1 MDTRITDRSKRII
14 MMIGDGILLPAALWV
29 SIALRYGDFEKDIIP
44 FLWLFAV
51 ASLTGVL
58 SLQKLGLYRA
68 VVRYIGPSSMIPVVQ
83 GITVATIAV
92 SLTAYLSQAITFPR
106 SAPIM
111 FWFISILMI
120 GGSRI
125 LIRAYFYGLNNNYLV
140 REPVA
145 IYGAG
150 DSGAQLAITL
160 LNGNGFM
167 PVAFIDD
174 NPTLRKNIIH
184 GIRVYDVA
192 HVDRLVNEFGIK
204 QIFLAVPS
212 ATAEQRGKILNRL
225 ATLPILIKTVPTFA
239 DIMADRSVA
248 SEVRGVDIGDLLGRE
263 AVPPNKTLLESCIK
277 GKSVLVTGAGGTI
290 GAELCRKILSLKPS
304 RLVLFD
310 NSEISLYNLEPELL
324 QLCEGDTELLVL
336 LGSILNKSHLSTAM
350 KNFGVQTVYH
360 AAAYKHVTIVES
372 NVIEGVRNNV
382 LGSWNVV
389 SAAAENKVKD
399 FVLISSDKAV
409 RPTNVMGATKRLA
422 ELIVKAHAE
431 ESRHTCFSMVRFG
444 NVLRS
449 SGSVVPLFE
458 KQILSG
464 GPVTVRHKDAT
475 RYFMTVAEAAEL
487 VIQAGSMAE
496 GGELFVLDMGE
507 PVNINDLAMKMIH
520 LHGKKVSTKEGD
532 ISAEEDSVPIE
543 YVGLQSGEKLYEE
556 LIIGQ
561 AISGTQHSKI
571 MMADEEYLSL
581 NLIEEICESLQVA
594 CQTTDY
600 KTVQLLLE
608 KYVSGY
614 EMHISKTDP
623 NFAKEFDGHDRKNI
637 SRKNISHKSN
647 VTPLVKKE
655 D

>member
-1 MDTRITDRSKRII
+1 MESKITDKSKRTI
-14 MMIGDGILLPAALWV
+14 MMIGDGILLPLALWV
-29 SIALRYGDFEKDIIP
+29 SVALRYGDFQKDIAP
-44 FLWLFAV
+44 FWWLFLVAAV
-51 ASLTGVL
+51 TGVF

-83 GITVATIAV
+83 GVTVATIAI
-92 SLTAYLSQAITFPR
+92 SLTAYLSQAVTFPR

-125 LIRAYFYGLNNNYLV
+125 VIRAYFYGLNNNYLV
-140 REPVA
+140 REPIA

-160 LNGNGFM
+160 LNGSDFM

-174 NPTLRKNIIH
+174 NRALRKNIIH
-184 GIRVYDVA
+184 GIKVYDAA
-192 HVDRLVNEFGIK
+192 HIDRLVKEFGIK

-212 ATAEQRGKILNRL
+212 ATAEQRGKILNKL
-225 ATLPILIKTVPTFA
+225 AALPILIQTVPTFA
-239 DIMADRSVA
+239 DIMADRA
-248 SEVRGVDIGDLLGRE
+248 IANEVRSVDIADLLGRE
-263 AVPPNKTLLESCIK
+263 TVPPNKTLLESCIK

-290 GAELCRKILSLKPS
+290 GSELCRKILSLKPM

-310 NSEISLYNLEPELL
+310 NSEISLYTVEHELNNLCAAET
-324 QLCEGDTELLVL
+324 DIAVL
-336 LGSILNKSHLSTAM
+336 LGSILNKSQLSKVMADF
-350 KNFGVQTVYH
+350 NVDTVYH
-360 AAAYKHVTIVES
+360 AAAYKHVTIVEG
-372 NVIEGVRNNV
+372 NVIEGIRNNV

-389 SAAAENKVKD
+389 SAASDNRVKD

-431 ESRHTCFSMVRFG
+431 ESEFTCFSMVRFG

-458 KQILSG
+458 KQILAG

-475 RYFMTVAEAAEL
+475 RFFMTVAEAAEL

-507 PVNINDLAMKMIH
+507 PVNIDDLAHKMIH
-520 LHGKKVSTKEGD
+520 LHGKKVGQDEEGFESD
-532 ISAEEDSVPIE
+532 AIEIE
-543 YVGLQSGEKLYEE
+543 YVGLQPGEKLYEE

-561 AISGTQHSKI
+561 AISGTQHTKI
-571 MMADEEYLSL
+571 MMADEEFLSL
-581 NLIEEICESLQVA
+581 GAMTDICSSLSNA
-594 CQTTDY
+594 CDSADY
-600 KTVQLLLE
+600 KTVRSLLE
-608 KYVSGY
+608 KHVSGY
-614 EMHISKTDP
+614 KMHLSKTDP
-623 NFAKEFDGHDRKNI
+623 SIAAEQARDLRENNI
-637 SRKNISHKSN
+637 
-647 VTPLVKKE
+647 TPFVKKE

>member
-1 MDTRITDRSKRII
+1 MESRITDKSKRTI
-14 MMIGDGILLPAALWV
+14 MMIGDGILLPLALWV
-29 SIALRYGDFEKDIIP
+29 SVALRYGDFQKDVEP
-44 FLWLFAV
+44 FWWLFLV
-51 ASLTGVL
+51 ATITGVL

-68 VVRYIGPSSMIPVVQ
+68 VVRYIGPSSMVPVVQ
-83 GITVATIAV
+83 GITVTTIAI

-140 REPVA
+140 REPIA

-160 LNGNGFM
+160 LNGSDFM

-174 NPTLRKNIIH
+174 NRTLRKNIIH
-184 GIRVYDVA
+184 GIRVYDA
-192 HVDRLVNEFGIK
+192 GHVDRLVSEFGIK

-212 ATAEQRGKILNRL
+212 ATAEQRGKILNKL
-225 ATLPILIKTVPTFA
+225 AALPIQIQTVPNFA
-239 DIMADRSVA
+239 DIMADRAVA
-248 SEVRGVDIGDLLGRE
+248 NEVRSVDIADLLGRE

-277 GKSVLVTGAGGTI
+277 DKSVLVTGAGGTI
-290 GAELCRKILSLKPS
+290 GSELCRKILSLKPA

-310 NSEISLYNLEPELL
+310 NSEISLYTVEQELSE
-324 QLCEGDTELLVL
+324 LCEPASELIVL
-336 LGSILNKSHLSTAM
+336 LGSILNKSHLSKVM
-350 KNFGVQTVYH
+350 DDFEVDTVYH
-360 AAAYKHVTIVES
+360 AAAYKHVSMVEG

-389 SAAAENKVKD
+389 SAAKDNRVKD

-431 ESRHTCFSMVRFG
+431 ESELTCFSMVRFG

-458 KQILSG
+458 KQIRAG
-464 GPVTVRHKDAT
+464 GPVTVRHKDAL
-475 RYFMTVAEAAEL
+475 RFFMTVAEAAEL

-507 PVNINDLAMKMIH
+507 PVNIDDLAHKMIH
-520 LHGKKVSTKEGD
+520 LHGKKVGKDEEGLGSD
-532 ISAEEDSVPIE
+532 TIEIE
-543 YVGLQSGEKLYEE
+543 YVGLKPGEKLYEE

-561 AISGTQHSKI
+561 AISGTQHTKI
-571 MMADEEYLSL
+571 MMAEEESLSL
-581 NLIEEICESLQVA
+581 ETMTEIHAALTEA
-594 CQTTDY
+594 CDRADY
-600 KTVQLLLE
+600 KTVRHLLE
-608 KYVSGY
+608 QYVSDY
-614 EMHISKTDP
+614 KMHLSKTDP
-623 NFAKEFDGHDRKNI
+623 SIAVEQARGLRENNI
-637 SRKNISHKSN
+637 
-647 VTPLVKKE
+647 TPLVQPSIPKK